1 MPTLMKH
8 VGKFGEKPCVVV
20 FRELPGEND
29 YCLIV
34 QTNNLDSRQHDDLMN
49 VVQSS
54 EAQSANDISQVLHR
68 RQFTDGSN
76 MLSTLHY
83 AKKLQKV
90 PVSHVSLTPLPGQ
103 SVPLADVNV
112 EIRKL
117 DGGYVPP
124 KTDAAHLDKEPITE
138 SSSATEAPSEEND
151 IAKNLLMQAQLMEE
165 DATRLL
171 AEAEVKKAE
180 AYKLDPSLRGP
191 GRPKKIKTT

>member
-138 SSSATEAPSEEND
+138 SSSATETPSEEND

-171 AEAEVKKAE
+171 AEAEAKKAE